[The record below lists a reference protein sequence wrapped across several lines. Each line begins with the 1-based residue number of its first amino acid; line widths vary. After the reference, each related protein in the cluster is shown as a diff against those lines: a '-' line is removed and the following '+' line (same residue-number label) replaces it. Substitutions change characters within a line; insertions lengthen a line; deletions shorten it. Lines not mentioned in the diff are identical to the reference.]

1 VIRRCGNEMGKMTIR
16 EIWTLD
22 DEQKRRVLHLV
33 RDRDLA
39 CEECGAGD
47 FEVGKA
53 LQLGRIWHNEEHGY
67 YMVAL
72 RCENCRARTGIR
84 LRDSEFLW

>member
-1 VIRRCGNEMGKMTIR
+1 
-16 EIWTLD
+16 
-22 DEQKRRVLHLV
+22 
-33 RDRDLA
+33 
-39 CEECGAGD
+39 
-47 FEVGKA
+47 
-53 LQLGRIWHNEEHGY
+53 LGRIWHNEEHGY

>member
-1 VIRRCGNEMGKMTIR
+1 MMLRDNRY
-16 EIWTLD
+16 LD
-22 DEQKRRVLHLV
+22 DEQKRRVLDLV

-39 CEECGAGD
+39 CAECGTGD

-53 LQLGRIWHNEEHGY
+53 LQLGNLWHNEEHGY

-72 RCENCRARTGIR
+72 RCENCRTPTGIR
-84 LRDSEFLW
+84 LHHSEFLW